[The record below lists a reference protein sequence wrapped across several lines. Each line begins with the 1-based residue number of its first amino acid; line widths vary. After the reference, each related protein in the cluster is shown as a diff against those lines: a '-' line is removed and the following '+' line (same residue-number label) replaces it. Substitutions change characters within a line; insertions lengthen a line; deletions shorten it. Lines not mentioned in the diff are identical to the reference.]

1 MSSIL
6 TEHEAKKLISK
17 YGIAVTKESI
27 AENANEAF
35 AIASQIGTPVAM
47 KISSPDISHKS
58 DVGGVM
64 LNVSAD
70 GARST
75 YDRIIKQIKAV
86 SPDARIEGV
95 LVQQMVPPGHEVIIG
110 LKKDDQFGHA
120 LMFGLGGIFVE
131 VYKDVSFRVVP
142 IGKRE
147 AHEMI
152 SEIKGYPVLK
162 GIRGRKP
169 ANIEAIAQV
178 LMSVS
183 DMAEKERIIELDINP
198 LIVNERKRIA
208 ALARKSRLP
217 VIYDDRDFVEA
228 GGLMSYGANLID
240 LYRRAAPYVDKILKG
255 RKPAD
260 LPVEQPTRFEM
271 VINLKAAKQIGLTI
285 PPNVLARADKVIK

>member
-58 DVGGVM
+58 DVGGVV

-70 GARST
+70 EARST

-198 LIVNERKRIA
+198 LIVNESGAVA
-208 ALARKSRLP
+208 A
-217 VIYDDRDFVEA
+217 D
-228 GGLMSYGANLID
+228 
-240 LYRRAAPYVDKILKG
+240 
-255 RKPAD
+255 
-260 LPVEQPTRFEM
+260 
-271 VINLKAAKQIGLTI
+271 
-285 PPNVLARADKVIK
+285 ARAMIE